1 MQDAGVYIH
10 THVGGSLDQVAGY
23 EVAMPLDSESWTSW
37 TEFSFLHGTQLKAFT
52 ETGDDDVSVLTIRLD
67 GRVECTGMD
76 TATEVGSTGSQ
87 YCNL

>member
-52 ETGDDDVSVLTIRLD
+52 ETGDDDVKCVDHQAGWQGGMHWD
-67 GRVECTGMD
+67 GHGH
-76 TATEVGSTGSQ
+76 
-87 YCNL
+87 

>member
-37 TEFSFLHGTQLKAFT
+37 TEFSFLHGT
-52 ETGDDDVSVLTIRLD
+52 
-67 GRVECTGMD
+67 
-76 TATEVGSTGSQ
+76 
-87 YCNL
+87 